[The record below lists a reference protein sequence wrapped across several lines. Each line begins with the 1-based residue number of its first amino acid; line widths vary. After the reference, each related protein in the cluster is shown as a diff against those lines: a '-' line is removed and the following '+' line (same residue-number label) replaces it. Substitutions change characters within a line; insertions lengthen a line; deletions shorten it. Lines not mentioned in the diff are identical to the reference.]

1 MGEMAAALAHEL
13 NQPLTAI
20 LSNAHAGERYLAQGA
35 PPLDEI
41 REILQDVV
49 GDARRAGEVIQRLR
63 SLLRKDEARFLP
75 LDVNQVIREMATLVH
90 TDAILRNVVI
100 ELELAPDLPTVR
112 GDRVQL
118 QQVLLNLVLN
128 GMEAVGQDGAAKRI
142 AIRTERAG
150 GEMCVKVRDEGPGI
164 PADQLSRVFETF
176 YTTKAKGMGMGLPIS
191 RSIVEAHGG
200 RIWAENNPDRG
211 ATFSFTL
218 PACPPEPTTA

>member
-1 MGEMAAALAHEL
+1 V
-13 NQPLTAI
+13 
-20 LSNAHAGERYLAQGA
+20 
-35 PPLDEI
+35 I
-41 REILQDVV
+41 REI
-49 GDARRAGEVIQRLR
+49 
-63 SLLRKDEARFLP
+63 
-75 LDVNQVIREMATLVH
+75 ATLVH

-100 ELELAPDLPTVR
+100 DLELAPDLPAVL

-150 GEMCVKVRDEGPGI
+150 AEMCVKVRDEGPGI
-164 PADQLSRVFETF
+164 PADQVSRVFETF

-211 ATFSFTL
+211 ATFSFTI
-218 PACPPEPTTA
+218 PACPPESTTP